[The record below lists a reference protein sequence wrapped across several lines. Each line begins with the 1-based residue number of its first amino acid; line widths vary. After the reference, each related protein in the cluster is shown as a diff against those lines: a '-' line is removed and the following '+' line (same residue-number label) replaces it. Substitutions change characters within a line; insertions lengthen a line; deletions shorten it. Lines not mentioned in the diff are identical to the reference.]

1 MVPVTP
7 SWRKPAAIVAI
18 VGLIVVTGL
27 IAVALSRFVGSWPV
41 LLQSVFYLALGL
53 VWILPL
59 KPLLRWAET
68 GQWRAHSGG
77 GH

>member
-27 IAVALSRFVGSWPV
+27 IAVALSRVVGSWPV
-41 LLQSVFYLALGL
+41 LLQSLFYLALGL